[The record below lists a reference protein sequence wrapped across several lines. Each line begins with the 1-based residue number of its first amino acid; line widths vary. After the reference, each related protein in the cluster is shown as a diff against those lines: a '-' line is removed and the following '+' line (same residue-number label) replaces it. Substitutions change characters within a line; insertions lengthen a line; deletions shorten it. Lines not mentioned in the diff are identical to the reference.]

1 MRAMSSDITEWLT
14 AAGRVPLLTAAEEL
28 HLGTLVQRHQSWPGG
43 PDAAPPNVKRSGLR
57 ARERMVSANLRLVV
71 SVAKKYSGRLN
82 RPGISLTLGDLLQ
95 EGVIG
100 LMRGVEKFDP
110 TKGYKASTFLYWWV
124 WLGVGRALGE
134 ADMMRVP
141 LNQGDLPW
149 KVSQTKTA
157 LQEQHN
163 AEPTFEQIAAAMG
176 LEPAQLQQHLPLVRR
191 ARSRASLDAP
201 AANGDDSS
209 KLLELQ
215 HDTDAELPLQALELA
230 DRAHRVHA
238 ALELLPEQQ
247 REVVVAVVM
256 QGASQNVV
264 SREMG
269 LSKARVSALLRQGQ
283 RRLALLLAE
292 LREEQS
298 APPPPA
304 QSMLDALDELQL
316 LVAA

>member
-1 MRAMSSDITEWLT
+1 MRAMSSDITEWLA

-43 PDAAPPNVKRSGLR
+43 PDAAPANVRRSGLR
-57 ARERMVSANLRLVV
+57 ARDRMISANLRLVV
-71 SVAKKYSGRLN
+71 AVAKKYSGRLQ
-82 RPGISLTLGDLLQ
+82 RPGVALTLADLLQ

-100 LMRGVEKFDP
+100 LARGVEKFDP
-110 TKGYKASTFLYWWV
+110 TKGYKFSTFAYWWV
-124 WLGVGRALGE
+124 RQGVGRALSE
-134 ADMMRVP
+134 ADMVRLP
-141 LNQGDLPW
+141 TTQSDLPW

-163 AEPTFEQIAAAMG
+163 AEPTFEQIAAAME
-176 LEPAQLQQHLPLVRR
+176 LDPAALQQNLTLVSR
-191 ARSRASLDAP
+191 ARSIANLDAP
-201 AANGDDSS
+201 AANVDDSS
-209 KLLELQ
+209 TLLDLQ
-215 HDTDAELPLQALELA
+215 AGTGDLPLEVVALEH
-230 DRAHRVHA
+230 RAEQVRA
-238 ALELLPEQQ
+238 ALALLPEQQ
-247 REVVVAVVM
+247 RQVVISVVR

-304 QSMLDALDELQL
+304 AQSLLDALDELKL

>member
-1 MRAMSSDITEWLT
+1 M
-14 AAGRVPLLTAAEEL
+14 
-28 HLGTLVQRHQSWPGG
+28 LGHALPHRRTH
-43 PDAAPPNVKRSGLR
+43 PPSH
-57 ARERMVSANLRLVV
+57 
-71 SVAKKYSGRLN
+71 
-82 RPGISLTLGDLLQ
+82 ISLDGLAVATHCSAPSSPLGDRNG
-95 EGVIG
+95 E
-100 LMRGVEKFDP
+100 
-110 TKGYKASTFLYWWV
+110 ASTFL
-124 WLGVGRALGE
+124 
-134 ADMMRVP
+134 
-141 LNQGDLPW
+141 
-149 KVSQTKTA
+149 
-157 LQEQHN
+157 
-163 AEPTFEQIAAAMG
+163 AEG
-176 LEPAQLQQHLPLVRR
+176 
-191 ARSRASLDAP
+191 
-201 AANGDDSS
+201 
-209 KLLELQ
+209 
-215 HDTDAELPLQALELA
+215 

-283 RRLALLLAE
+283 RRLALLLSE